1 MRHSISILSRL
12 LRSALIAFLATTSSA
27 MAAERPNVLTTI
39 AQIGEPLGRILHGCA
54 DVQTLLGPGVDP
66 HLYRLTR
73 TDVAKALR
81 ADAIVANG
89 LNLEAQMQS
98 LFSRLAAVKP
108 VILASELLP
117 EVKIIRPDGRSA
129 DPHIWMDPILWAE
142 VLSMTSN
149 RLVEIWPSCEQ
160 IIVNNQSVVIAE
172 IKAVDL
178 YAESRLA
185 TVPEKARVLV
195 TAHDAFGYFGRR
207 YGLELL
213 SVQGISTESEAGVAH
228 IRKLVSVIAHQNIAS
243 VFVETSTPER
253 AVDAVIEGARILGAQ
268 VRKGEPLF
276 SDAMGPPNSYEGSY
290 IGMIDHNVTTIV
302 RGLGGN
308 APKNGMQALLAFL
321 PEGER

>member
-27 MAAERPNVLTTI
+27 MAAERPNVLATI
-39 AQIGEPLGRILHGCA
+39 AQIGEPLGRILDGCA
-54 DVQTLLGPGVDP
+54 SVQTLLGPGVDP

-73 TDVAKALR
+73 TDVAKALK

-89 LNLEAQMQS
+89 FNLEAQMQS
-98 LFSRLAAVKP
+98 LFGRLAPIKP

-142 VLSMTSN
+142 VLNITSN
-149 RLVEIWPSCEQ
+149 RFVEIWPSCEQ

-178 YAESRLA
+178 YAESHLA

-228 IRKLVSVIAHQNIAS
+228 IRNLVSVIAHRNIAS

-253 AVDAVIEGARILGAQ
+253 AVDAVIEGARTLGAQ
-268 VRKGEPLF
+268 VKKGEPLF
-276 SDAMGPPNSYEGSY
+276 SDAMGPPDSYEGSY
-290 IGMIDHNVTTIV
+290 IGMIDHNVTKIV

>member
-1 MRHSISILSRL
+1 
-12 LRSALIAFLATTSSA
+12 

-98 LFSRLAAVKP
+98 LFGRLAPVKP

-129 DPHIWMDPILWAE
+129 DPHIWMDPNLWAE
-142 VLSMTSN
+142 VLSMTSS

-160 IIVNNQSVVIAE
+160 IIVKNQSVVIAE

-321 PEGER
+321 SEGER